1 MNEDFSMTTK
11 QDPDPI
17 IPARLQETRI
27 TSLRDALS
35 QARALREVALKRGDP
50 SAAVLY
56 GDIEERAGRLIH
68 AEERFRAAEA
78 EDEANREHEEKEKA
92 YAARWQGR
100 IALALTMAVIFA
112 VMVFATSCQTA
123 PADYHPGRGTN
134 FEVSVGQTELSGRGS
149 PDFGDVDPMPTI
161 ELSGSMGGSELF
173 LSYAQTDQADV
184 DAGALGLF
192 DLEGRVLRGGVGL
205 RFETGRFLGLD
216 SELGL
221 GACITVF
228 DGTATAGPIQVE
240 DSGGGLGAY
249 VQGTLSRGP
258 FFLRG
263 RYVSGPE
270 LEVGLGDDE
279 VELGGFSAMGGV
291 RWNF

>member
-1 MNEDFSMTTK
+1 MTTK
-11 QDPDPI
+11 HDPDPI

-27 TSLRDALS
+27 TSLRDAIA
-35 QARALREVALKRGDP
+35 QARSLREVALKRGDP

-68 AEERFRAAEA
+68 AEERFRASEA
-78 EDEANREHEEKEKA
+78 EDDANREHEAKEKA
-92 YAARWQGR
+92 RANRIQGR
-100 IALALTMAVIFA
+100 IVTGLMLVVLVALT
-112 VMVFATSCQTA
+112 VFATSCQTA
-123 PADYHPGRGTN
+123 PADYHPGRGAN

-173 LSYAQTDQADV
+173 LSYAETDQAGV

-228 DGTATAGPIQVE
+228 DGTATAGAVQVE

-291 RWNF
+291 RWAF